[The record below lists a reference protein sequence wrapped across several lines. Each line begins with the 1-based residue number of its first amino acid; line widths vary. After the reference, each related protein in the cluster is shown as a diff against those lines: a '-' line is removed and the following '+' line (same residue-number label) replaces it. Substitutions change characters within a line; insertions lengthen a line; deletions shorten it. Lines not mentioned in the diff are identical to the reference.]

1 MADDDA
7 TPREG
12 SPEPGD
18 GTPQRPER
26 PNVEVSPL
34 HRPDRG
40 LAGFLLTGRWPESTR
55 EWVQFLT
62 LAVRLAAVPGMLP
75 TTSVYRSA
83 DEHGDGSSSRPTGIP
98 HVVGVVELA
107 GRVIADD
114 PADIAAPL
122 PGLPAALVLLHPP
135 DETATRTPEADR
147 PASGCVL
154 LPGVP
159 HLGLD
164 HRAAWVEAEVD
175 GTVTR
180 LVSARGIDPA
190 QDPDTAVLSLLLAA

>member
-1 MADDDA
+1 MAGNDMPD
-7 TPREG
+7 
-12 SPEPGD
+12 
-18 GTPQRPER
+18 ER
-26 PNVEVSPL
+26 PAVEISPL

-40 LAGFLLTGRWPESTR
+40 LSGFILTGRWPDSTR

-62 LAVRLAAVPGMLP
+62 LAVRLAAVPGMVP
-75 TTSVYRSA
+75 TTSLYRST
-83 DEHGDGSSSRPTGIP
+83 EERPDLDASQLRG
-98 HVVGVVELA
+98 VVGVVEFA
-107 GRVIADD
+107 GRVLATD
-114 PADIAAPL
+114 PADRAMPG

-135 DETATRTPEADR
+135 EETTSRTPDAER

-164 HRAAWVEAEVD
+164 HRAAWVEAEAD

-180 LVSARGIDPA
+180 LVSVRGVDLDS
-190 QDPDTAVLSLLLAA
+190 DPDTAVLALLLAA

>member
-1 MADDDA
+1 VADDEISS
-7 TPREG
+7 RET
-12 SPEPGD
+12 PEPAD
-18 GTPQRPER
+18 GRSPER

-40 LAGFLLTGRWPESTR
+40 LAGFLLTGRWPDSTR

-62 LAVRLAAVPGMLP
+62 LAVRLAAVPGMVP
-75 TTSVYRSA
+75 TTSVYRAA
-83 DEHGDGSSSRPTGIP
+83 DEAGVPDAPPQGIP
-98 HVVGVVELA
+98 GVVGVVELA

-114 PADIAAPL
+114 PEEMAAPR

-135 DETATRTPEADR
+135 GETASRTPEADH

-164 HRAAWVEAEVD
+164 HRAAWVEAEAD

-180 LVSARGIDPA
+180 LVSVRGIDPA

>member
-1 MADDDA
+1 VADDDA
-7 TPREG
+7 TPREDAE
-12 SPEPGD
+12 EPGE
-18 GTPQRPER
+18 GRRARTER

-40 LAGFLLTGRWPESTR
+40 LAGFLLTGRWPDSTR

-75 TTSVYRSA
+75 TTSVYRAA
-83 DEHGDGSSSRPTGIP
+83 DEHGEGGPSRPAGIP
-98 HVVGVVELA
+98 NVVGVVELA
-107 GRVIADD
+107 GRVISQD
-114 PADIAAPL
+114 PADIAAPA
-122 PGLPAALVLLHPP
+122 PGLPVALVLLHPP
-135 DETATRTPEADR
+135 DETATRTPEVDR

-164 HRAAWVEAEVD
+164 HRAAWVEAEAD

>member
-1 MADDDA
+1 MADDE
-7 TPREG
+7 TPSREA
-12 SPEPGD
+12 PEPADQGRD
-18 GTPQRPER
+18 RERDR

-40 LAGFLLTGRWPESTR
+40 LAGFLLTGRWPDSTR

-75 TTSVYRSA
+75 TTSVYRAA
-83 DEHGDGSSSRPTGIP
+83 DEGVVPDPRPGGIP
-98 HVVGVVELA
+98 GVVGVVELA
-107 GRVIADD
+107 GRVIADN
-114 PADIAAPL
+114 PGEMASPS

-135 DETATRTPEADR
+135 AETASRTPEVDR

-164 HRAAWVEAEVD
+164 HRAAWVEAEAD

-180 LVSARGIDPA
+180 LVSVRGIDPA
-190 QDPDTAVLSLLLAA
+190 QDPDTAVLSLLLVA

>member
-1 MADDDA
+1 MADDE
-7 TPREG
+7 TPSRET
-12 SPEPGD
+12 PEPAEGRAPD
-18 GTPQRPER
+18 RPK
-26 PNVEVSPL
+26 VEVSPL
-34 HRPDRG
+34 HRADRG
-40 LAGFLLTGRWPESTR
+40 LAGFLLTGRWPDSTR

-62 LAVRLAAVPGMLP
+62 LAVRLAAVPGMVP
-75 TTSVYRSA
+75 TTSVYRA
-83 DEHGDGSSSRPTGIP
+83 TDEGGVPDPSPGGIP
-98 HVVGVVELA
+98 GVVGVVELA

-114 PADIAAPL
+114 PEEMAAPR

-135 DETATRTPEADR
+135 AETASRTPEVDH

-180 LVSARGIDPA
+180 LISARGIDPA
-190 QDPDTAVLSLLLAA
+190 QDPDTAVLSLLMAA